1 MSTES
6 IRNDPEPVILAEPD
20 IIAEPKD
27 SFQEN
32 DPLPVQ
38 KKPKFQDTK
47 KVSNNSRSNDIAG
60 EPSSQ
65 EVAEK
70 PKIRK
75 KSNMLCW
82 CIKRKSK
89 KTKRKSY
96 EEKYCSTETGQEELY
111 KKGYNHDDEVTKRVQ
126 EKCPDKGE
134 QLIKK
139 HVRESLE
146 KAVLDGI
153 RRRR

>member
-1 MSTES
+1 MSNES
-6 IRNDPEPVILAEPD
+6 IRDDPERNVLAEP
-20 IIAEPKD
+20 EK
-27 SFQEN
+27 SLQEN
-32 DPLPVQ
+32 DTLSVH
-38 KKPKFQDTK
+38 KKSQVPDTN
-47 KVSNNSRSNDIAG
+47 KVSNNSPRDDSAG
-60 EPSSQ
+60 EPTSQ

-75 KSNMLCW
+75 KSNMFFW

-96 EEKYCSTETGQEELY
+96 DEKNGSADTEQEELY
-111 KKGYNHDDEVTKRVQ
+111 KMCYKHDDEITKRVQ